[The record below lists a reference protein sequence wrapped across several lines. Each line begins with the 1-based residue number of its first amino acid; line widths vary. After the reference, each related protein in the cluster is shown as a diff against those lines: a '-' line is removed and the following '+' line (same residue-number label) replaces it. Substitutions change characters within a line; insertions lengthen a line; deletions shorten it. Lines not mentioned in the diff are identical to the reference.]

1 MSRILLVPSL
11 WKSLYIWMS
20 IKSIPKY
27 ALLDDSVFRII
38 HVLFTSVVNYT
49 FPAGNSFF
57 FDLVPDELRFL
68 ANDTN
73 Y

>member
-11 WKSLYIWMS
+11 WKSLYIWKS
-20 IKSIPKY
+20 IKSIPKC
-27 ALLDDSVFRII
+27 ALLDDSVLWIV

-49 FPAGNSFF
+49 FQAGNSFF
-57 FDLVPDELRFL
+57 FDLVLDELRFL
-68 ANDTN
+68 ANDTD